1 MAWYQRGM
9 PSRLR
14 FYSHLGAPTERQTQ
28 YLTRPGLLLF
38 FAGIIRRSAVL
49 AAAVV
54 LGTTAS
60 HAETAAL
67 AVTEIASGIFV
78 HNRVPEEAS
87 PANQDRIAHIGFIL
101 RDQALAFLA

>member
-1 MAWYQRGM
+1 MAWYHRGM

-14 FYSHLGAPTERQTQ
+14 FYSHLGAPTERQTK

-54 LGTTAS
+54 LGTTAGR
-60 HAETAAL
+60 AETAAL
-67 AVTEIASGIFV
+67 AVTEIATCIFV
-78 HNRVPEEAS
+78 HNGGHGQAAAAS
-87 PANQDRIAHIGFIL
+87 EDRLTNIRLLI
-101 RDQALAFLA
+101 